1 MRHFSRHL
9 HATIQNDVEA
19 YLRETGWLPPLV
31 PDPDFVTLLGAL
43 PVDFQRQRPDES
55 MLKVLKPNL
64 VAVSFGGQTD
74 DTDEQLGG
82 GLVSHEHVVYV
93 DVYAEND
100 AVAVAL
106 AEDVRDLM
114 SGRVRSRYFRPV
126 DQNTMTPVLGYL
138 CEYSEVFR
146 EPADRELPNVR
157 WQVVRG
163 AVLVELPGEN
173 S

>member
-9 HATIQNDVEA
+9 QATIQNLVEA
-19 YLRETGWLPPLV
+19 HLVATGWLTDGSPGFQP
-31 PDPDFVTLLGAL
+31 LLGAL

-55 MLKVLKPNL
+55 MLKALKPNL

-74 DTDEQLGG
+74 DEDEQLGG
-82 GLVSHEHVVYV
+82 GLVSHEHVVFV

-114 SGRVRSRYFRPV
+114 AGRYGSRYFRPV
-126 DQNTMTPVLGYL
+126 DQVTGTPVLGYL
-138 CEYSEVFR
+138 CEWDEVFR

-157 WQVVRG
+157 WQVVR
-163 AVLVELPGEN
+163 AAALVTLPGED